1 MMHLRHGRLWRA
13 LTVVGLTLAPAISPM
28 TPVLAASTEIVAGS
42 DKPIVLDA
50 SKGTLLRLDRPASA
64 VFIADPDIADIQVK
78 SPRLVYILGKKAGQT
93 TLYAVDAEERVLA
106 NRQITV
112 NHDLSRLR
120 DALNAIMPGGT
131 VQARSVDS
139 NVVLTGTVRTP
150 AEAEEA
156 RRLATGIVSDP
167 KKVLSNIAVTAPSQ
181 VYLRV
186 RVAEVSR
193 DVLKQFGINWD
204 ATLSTGSFLLGLASG
219 NPVLAGGNF
228 LTRNAGTSS
237 LFGSISKGK
246 LDLNGLIDAL
256 DDEGLITVLAEPN
269 LTAISGKPAN
279 FLAGGEFPIIV
290 PDTNNRATVAFK
302 QFGVSLAFT
311 PTILGPDRISLHVN
325 PEVSQLSSA
334 GAVQISGFTIPALT
348 TRRAETTVELGN
360 GQSFAIAG
368 LLQNNITQDISKFP
382 GLGDVP
388 VLGTLFRSDKF
399 QRKESELV
407 IMVTPYIVR
416 PISAGRIAAPT
427 DGLIPPTDT
436 DRVLHGQLYRPSLQ
450 HGAKAPV
457 VGDTHLT
464 AAPVGFAL
472 D

>member
-1 MMHLRHGRLWRA
+1 MKRFGHGRLSLVLTIAGLA
-13 LTVVGLTLAPAISPM
+13 LAAVVAPAAP
-28 TPVLAASTEIVAGS
+28 LRAASAQLVGESGEPIEI
-42 DKPIVLDA
+42 DA

-64 VFIADPDIADIQVK
+64 VFVADPDVADIQMK
-78 SPRLVYILGKKAGQT
+78 SPRLIYILGKKAGQT
-93 TLYAVDAEERVLA
+93 TLYAVDADERVLA
-106 NRQITV
+106 NRRITV
-112 NHDLSRLR
+112 SHDISRLR

-139 NVVLTGTVRTP
+139 NVVLSGTVRTP

-167 KKVLSNIAVTAPSQ
+167 KKVLSTIAVTAPSQ

-204 ATLSTGSFLLGLASG
+204 AALSSGSFLLGLASG
-219 NPVLAGGNF
+219 NPVVAGGNF
-228 LTRNAGTSS
+228 LTRNAGTNS
-237 LFGSISKGK
+237 LFGSFSRGK

-325 PEVSQLSSA
+325 PEVSQLSTA

-368 LLQNNITQDISKFP
+368 LLQNNITQDLSKFP
-382 GLGDVP
+382 GLGDLP

-416 PISAGRIAAPT
+416 PISTGRIALPT

-436 DRVLHGQLYRPSLQ
+436 DRVLHGQLYRPSLG
-450 HGAKAPV
+450 HSVKTPV
-457 VGDTHLT
+457 VGDTHG
-464 AAPVGFAL
+464 ARGPVGFAL

>member
-13 LTVVGLTLAPAISPM
+13 LTVVGLTLAPAIAPILSAS
-28 TPVLAASTEIVAGS
+28 AASVEIAN
-42 DKPIVLDA
+42 DAEKPIEIEA
-50 SKGTLLRLDRPASA
+50 SKGTLLRLDSPASA
-64 VFIADPDIADIQVK
+64 VFVADPDVADIQVK
-78 SPRLVYILGKKAGQT
+78 SPRLIYILGKRAGQT
-93 TLYAVDAEERVLA
+93 TLYAVDGQEHVLA
-106 NRQITV
+106 NRRITV
-112 NHDLSRLR
+112 SHNISRLR
-120 DALNAIMPGGT
+120 DALKAMVPDATID
-131 VQARSVDS
+131 ARSVDS
-139 NVVLTGTVRTP
+139 NVVLSGTVHTA

-156 RRLATGIVSDP
+156 RRLATGIVNDP

-204 ATLSTGSFLLGLASG
+204 ATLSSGSFLLGLASG
-219 NPVLAGGNF
+219 NPVMAAGNF
-228 LTRNAGTSS
+228 LTRNAGTNSV
-237 LFGSISKGK
+237 FGSLSKGK

-325 PEVSQLSSA
+325 PEVSQLSTA

-382 GLGDVP
+382 GLGDLP

-436 DRVLHGQLYRPSLQ
+436 DRVLHGQLYRPSLE
-450 HGAKAPV
+450 HGVKAPV
-457 VGDTHLT
+457 VGDTHGA
-464 AAPVGFAL
+464 AAPLGFAL